1 MGLLAEGQA
10 ANALLLAGVAL
21 VCAVLLF
28 RSQRRIR
35 QLPSSQPLPPSAWR
49 PQPPTQTSAANAAR
63 APQEAEDWQVEFHEM
78 AREATAKLDNK
89 IRVLEHLIR
98 DADARIARLQ
108 SVGEWLD
115 RSAQLE
121 VDANAASGGSA
132 FPSPGAEIGESRES
146 EPPIAASTAALRSG
160 GAALA
165 SQPYGEIY
173 ALADAGQSSVKI
185 ASRLNRPVGE
195 IELILGLRPK
205 R

>member
-1 MGLLAEGQA
+1 MVLLAEGQA
-10 ANALLLAGVAL
+10 ANALMLAGVAL
-21 VCAVLLF
+21 ACAVLLF

-35 QLPSSQPLPPSAWR
+35 RQAASQPLPPSAWR
-49 PQPPTQTSAANAAR
+49 PQPPAQRSAASAAR

-89 IRVLEHLIR
+89 IRILEHLIR
-98 DADARIARLQ
+98 DADVRIARLQ

-121 VDANAASGGSA
+121 LDSSA
-132 FPSPGAEIGESRES
+132 GAPSLSPAAEIGESRAK
-146 EPPIAASTAALRSG
+146 EPRDAASAVALRSG
-160 GAALA
+160 AAALA
-165 SQPYGEIY
+165 SQPFGEIY

>member
-1 MGLLAEGQA
+1 MELLAEGQA

-35 QLPSSQPLPPSAWR
+35 GQANSQPLPPSAWR
-49 PQPPTQTSAANAAR
+49 PQAPIQSRTANAVNP
-63 APQEAEDWQVEFHEM
+63 PQEAEDWQVDFHEM

-89 IRVLEHLIR
+89 IRILEHLIR

-108 SVGEWLD
+108 SVGEWLG
-115 RSAQLE
+115 RSAQLD
-121 VDANAASGGSA
+121 VDSSAASGDVS
-132 FPSPGAEIGESRES
+132 SDVRQGE
-146 EPPIAASTAALRSG
+146 PQG

-165 SQPYGEIY
+165 VRPYEEIY
-173 ALADAGQSSVKI
+173 ALADAGHSRAEI
-185 ASRLNRPVGE
+185 ANRLNRPAGE
-195 IELILGLRPK
+195 IELILGLRWQ

>member
-35 QLPSSQPLPPSAWR
+35 RQTSSQPLPPSAWR
-49 PQPPTQTSAANAAR
+49 PQAPTQSRTANAVNP
-63 APQEAEDWQVEFHEM
+63 PQEAEDWQVEFHEM

-89 IRVLEHLIR
+89 IRILEHLIR

-121 VDANAASGGSA
+121 LDSSAASGGSA
-132 FPSPGAEIGESRES
+132 FPPPDAEFSESRANE
-146 EPPIAASTAALRSG
+146 AQGATSTTALRSG
-160 GAALA
+160 GGALI

>member
-35 QLPSSQPLPPSAWR
+35 QQAPSQPLPPSAWR
-49 PQPPTQTSAANAAR
+49 PQPPTHSAASGAVNPPR
-63 APQEAEDWQVEFHEM
+63 EAESWQVEFHET

-89 IRVLEHLIR
+89 IRILEHLIR

-115 RSAQLE
+115 QSAQIE
-121 VDANAASGGSA
+121 IDSSPGSP
-132 FPSPGAEIGESRES
+132 FPSPPGAEMGESRES
-146 EPPIAASTAALRSG
+146 EPQGALSTTALRSG

>member
-1 MGLLAEGQA
+1 MELLAEGQA

-35 QLPSSQPLPPSAWR
+35 QQASSQPLPPSAWR
-49 PQPPTQTSAANAAR
+49 PQAPTQSSVANAAR

-89 IRVLEHLIR
+89 IRILEHLIR
-98 DADARIARLQ
+98 DADARIARLH

-115 RSAQLE
+115 RSAQLD
-121 VDANAASGGSA
+121 VDSNAASGGTT
-132 FPSPGAEIGESRES
+132 FQSPGAEFGGSLAN
-146 EPPIAASTAALRSG
+146 EPQGATSTTALRSG
-160 GAALA
+160 GDAFT
-165 SQPYGEIY
+165 SPPYGEIY
-173 ALADAGQSSVKI
+173 VLADAGHSSAKI

>member
-35 QLPSSQPLPPSAWR
+35 GQASSQPLPPSAWR
-49 PQPPTQTSAANAAR
+49 PQSPTQPRLASAAN
-63 APQEAEDWQVEFHEM
+63 PPPEAEDWQVEFHEM

-89 IRVLEHLIR
+89 IRILEHLIR

-115 RSAQLE
+115 RSAQLD
-121 VDANAASGGSA
+121 VDSNAASGGSA
-132 FPSPGAEIGESRES
+132 SQSPDADFGGNLAN
-146 EPPIAASTAALRSG
+146 EPRGAASTTALFSG
-160 GAALA
+160 DDAFV

-173 ALADAGQSSVKI
+173 ALADAGHSSVKI
-185 ASRLNRPVGE
+185 ASRLNRPIGE

>member
-35 QLPSSQPLPPSAWR
+35 RQTSSQPLPPSAWR
-49 PQPPTQTSAANAAR
+49 PQAPTQSRAASAVNP
-63 APQEAEDWQVEFHEM
+63 PQEAEDWQVEFHEM

-89 IRVLEHLIR
+89 IRILEHLIR
-98 DADARIARLQ
+98 DADVRIARLQ
-108 SVGEWLD
+108 AVGEWLD

-121 VDANAASGGSA
+121 VDSSAGS
-132 FPSPGAEIGESRES
+132 PSLSLGAETGESRES
-146 EPPIAASTAALRSG
+146 EPQAAMSTAALRSG
-160 GAALA
+160 GADLA

>member
-35 QLPSSQPLPPSAWR
+35 RQTSSQPLPPSAWR
-49 PQPPTQTSAANAAR
+49 PQAPTQSRTANAVNP
-63 APQEAEDWQVEFHEM
+63 PQEAEDWQVEFHEM

-89 IRVLEHLIR
+89 IRILEHLIR

-115 RSAQLE
+115 RSAQLD
-121 VDANAASGGSA
+121 VASNAASGLPSQ
-132 FPSPGAEIGESRES
+132 SPGAEIGASRAN
-146 EPPIAASTAALRSG
+146 EPHGATSTAPFGSG
-160 GAALA
+160 GDDFV

-173 ALADAGQSSVKI
+173 ALADAGQSSIKI